1 MGKWRFFHR
10 NHRCWWKFRIPNV
23 RFDNFGYLV
32 EFPQKNQF
40 LNKPRLPLPAL
51 IILVWYPFVSPFPNV
66 LCSIGLTVSGFR
78 KIRFNAYT
86 LRRISTKKSVPKQ
99 TRIPLVRVDNFS
111 MVSLRFTV
119 PWFIVLSVWVSA
131 VYPKYVS
138 TPIESVEFFRKKS
151 LPNQTRI
158 LVVRVDNFWLELCG
172 WPFL

>member
-1 MGKWRFFHR
+1 M
-10 NHRCWWKFRIPNV
+10 IPNV

-40 LNKPRLPLPAL
+40 PNKPRLPLPAL
-51 IILVWYPFVSPFPNV
+51 IILFWYPYVSPFPNV

-86 LRRISTKKSVPKQ
+86 LLRISTKKSVPKQ

-158 LVVRVDNFWLELCG
+158 LVVRVDNFRLELCG
-172 WPFL
+172 SPFL